1 MIRYGKTEPL
11 LANCISKLLKQMSFS
26 KLITIAI
33 GFTSLSEFF
42 TAAWPWQ
49 RERLDTFEGQFHW
62 WIFNETF
69 FALFPPLLCF
79 IIKTTFA
86 VTCSVIRWWN
96 KKLPNFPPKI
106 AQKMIVTLLEIAQK
120 VTEIIGLL
128 LWDNFLPNIVTLGIE
143 PVVNIIKRST
153 IVNYYASFSMIGN
166 LLRVRL

>member
-79 IIKTTFA
+79 IIKTNFA
-86 VTCSVIRWWN
+86 VTGSVIRWWN
-96 KKLPNFPPKI
+96 KKLPNFPPQNCPKNDSDI
-106 AQKMIVTLLEIAQK
+106 IRNSPKSNRNNWVTFVRQFLTKYCHTGNRTCGQYYKTLYNCKLLC
-120 VTEIIGLL
+120 
-128 LWDNFLPNIVTLGIE
+128 
-143 PVVNIIKRST
+143 
-153 IVNYYASFSMIGN
+153 
-166 LLRVRL
+166 